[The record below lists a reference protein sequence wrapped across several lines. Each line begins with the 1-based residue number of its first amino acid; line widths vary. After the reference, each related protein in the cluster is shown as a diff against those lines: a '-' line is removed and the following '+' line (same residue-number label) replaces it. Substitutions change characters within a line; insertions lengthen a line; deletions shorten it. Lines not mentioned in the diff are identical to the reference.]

1 MKAVSARLRDHIE
14 SPAAGSPEF
23 GAEVAVLNG
32 NLFDGISN
40 GKDLIFARKV
50 CRIVF
55 GSIEQVIVP
64 ARPLAVDGETGA
76 WTRHIAPDLATR
88 GLRHAGQHSRERQ
101 RIRRNQWHIANF
113 A

>member
-1 MKAVSARLRDHIE
+1 MKVDGAGLRDRIE
-14 SPAAGSPEF
+14 YSAAGSPEF
-23 GAEVAVLNG
+23 GAEVAVLHG
-32 NLFDGISN
+32 NFFDGVRN

-55 GSIEQVIVP
+55 GSIEHVIVP

-88 GLRHAGQHSRERQ
+88 GLRHTWQQSRKP
-101 RIRRNQWHIANF
+101 HG
-113 A
+113 